1 MFKSFVKTR
10 IDKLKLKSFPQKCI
24 IIVITVGQQISMK
37 STVYRY
43 VRQTLEKQVLRYLSE
58 ETSVI
63 ILNIFKLLFL
73 KGSTLIKIVNVKLKV
88 SIFTLS

>member
-1 MFKSFVKTR
+1 MFKSLVKTR

-24 IIVITVGQQISMK
+24 IIVIGVGQLISMK

-58 ETSVI
+58 ETSLI
-63 ILNIFKLLFL
+63 IFNMFKSLFL
-73 KGSTLIKIVNVKLKV
+73 KGSTLIKILNVKL
-88 SIFTLS
+88 II